1 MRIALLDNKGG
12 LKLTYIQIKN
22 GWDLVFRPS
31 VLTGMHFT
39 AQKCRFTFHS
49 LNHKTKAHHS
59 VCFCFILESR
69 F

>member
-49 LNHKTKAHHS
+49 LNQKIKDTKWCPLFF
-59 VCFCFILESR
+59 VIE
-69 F
+69 